1 MKIRRFTPKQT
12 FQWIGCGLRFWKR
25 KPLPWLLTG
34 LLLSVF
40 GLIVILIPFVGP
52 FFFAFFMPV
61 VYASMYDTLQ
71 TQLDPSKAET
81 GKKSSAALFPFS
93 ALFRTIVTE
102 QGALVVLIPGTIA
115 FIAALVV
122 FVVFS
127 AVGGPYTTIRADV
140 LDIGA
145 VNLLRLVGAYLI
157 SYLIYV
163 LLMANYFYIVPLC
176 LRDDVT
182 VKAALVGGAGIAR
195 KNVLSVSLFL
205 AVLFLPLLVS
215 AVLLNALPWIGAAVW
230 IVFGTLLFPL
240 AAHCAYCGNRLTFVA
255 QAK

>member
-25 KPLPWLLTG
+25 KPLPWLLAG

-40 GLIVILIPFVGP
+40 GLALILIPFVGP

-61 VYASMYDTLQ
+61 IYASMYDTLL
-71 TQLDPSKAET
+71 TQLDPSKAES
-81 GKKSSAALFPFS
+81 GKKTGTSLFPFA
-93 ALFRTIVTE
+93 ALFRTVMTE
-102 QGALVVLIPGTIA
+102 QGALVILIPGTIA
-115 FIAALVV
+115 FITALAV

-157 SYLIYV
+157 SYVIYI

-195 KNVLSVSLFL
+195 KNVLSVSMFL
-205 AVLFLPLLVS
+205 SVLFLPILVS
-215 AVLLNALPWIGAAVW
+215 VVLLNALPWTGVGVW
-230 IVFGTLLFPL
+230 ILFGTLIFPL
-240 AAHCAYCGNRLTFVA
+240 AAHCAYCGNRLTFVN